1 MDKAPDKYKVI
12 CVYAVLALS
21 TIAVYWQVW
30 HHEFINFDDNLYVYN
45 NSHVKAGLKGE
56 GLLWAFTKAHAYN
69 WHPLTWISHML
80 DCQFYG
86 LLPGAHHFTNVLF
99 HTANALLLLLLL
111 DRMTGGSFWS
121 SAFVAAL
128 FALHPLHV
136 ESVAWLSERKDVLS
150 TFFWILTT
158 LAYVRYVEHTSP
170 ARYLTM
176 LVLFA
181 FGLMAK
187 QMLVTLPFVLLLLDY
202 WPLRRFT
209 LGKHSSAGSQPRAAP
224 VPIRLCILEKL
235 PLLVL
240 SAVAGV
246 IVFRIQQGTLV
257 MKSITEYSLPCRAG
271 NALVAYA
278 VYIGQMLWPRHLAIL
293 YPHPGNN
300 LPLWQVAASALFL
313 VAITAGV
320 IWKIRQRPYLGVG
333 WLWYLGTLLP
343 VIGLV
348 QVGLQ
353 ARADRYTYIP
363 LTGLFIIIAW
373 AAPDLLARL
382 PHRRVVL
389 SLSATIILSVLGIV
403 TWRQVGHWHDSIT
416 LYRHATVA
424 VPNNSWAYLRLGQ
437 TLFAQGKADEAI
449 TNFARALQI
458 EPDFLEPRCD
468 LARALTDQD
477 RLDEALVH
485 YTKALQ
491 FKPDFAPAH
500 SGMAEVLIQQGKP
513 EQAAFHYRQA
523 LRTQPRNPTIHN
535 GLGTALAMQ
544 GELDQA
550 IIHFNNALQL
560 KPDYHQ
566 AHANLGAALAQQRK
580 FDDALAHLNEALR
593 INPRS
598 SKALT
603 NIGVLFFE
611 QGKVEEAIASF
622 TSALQIEP
630 NNPQARRYL
639 AAALKHR
646 DESPEPKDAA
656 NQQK

>member
-1 MDKAPDKYKVI
+1 MGTKPNTYLKLF
-12 CVYAVLALS
+12 VYLGLALA
-21 TIAVYWQVW
+21 TLAVYWQVS

-80 DCQFYG
+80 DCQLYG
-86 LLPGAHHFTNVLF
+86 LRPGAHHFTNVLF

-111 DRMTGGSFWS
+111 DRMTGSFWS

-150 TFFWILTT
+150 AFFWILTT

-202 WPLRRFT
+202 WPLGRVT
-209 LGKHSSAGSQPRAAP
+209 LGKRRPTNTQPRAAP

-240 SAVAGV
+240 SVVAGV

-257 MKSITEYSLPCRAG
+257 MKSITQYSLPCRAG

-278 VYIGQMLWPRHLAIL
+278 AYIANMLWPRHLAIL
-293 YPHPGNN
+293 YPHPGYN
-300 LPLWQVAASALFL
+300 LPLWQVVASASLL
-313 VAITAGV
+313 VAITAAV
-320 IWKIRQRPYLGVG
+320 IWKIRLRPYLGVG

-363 LTGLFIIIAW
+363 LTGLFVIIAW
-373 AAPDLLARL
+373 AAPDFLARL
-382 PHRRVVL
+382 PYRKVIL
-389 SLSATIILSVLGIV
+389 SLHATILLSVLGIL
-403 TWRQVGHWHDSIT
+403 TWYQVGHWRDSTT

-437 TLFAQGKADEAI
+437 TLRGQGKADKAI
-449 TNFARALQI
+449 ANFTRALQI
-458 EPDFLEPRCD
+458 HPHFLEPRCD
-468 LARALTDQD
+468 LARALADHG
-477 RLDEALVH
+477 RLDEALIH

-500 SGMAEVLIQQGKP
+500 SGMAEVRIQQRKP

-523 LRTQPRNPTIHN
+523 LRTQSRNPTIHN
-535 GLGTALAMQ
+535 GLGTALAMHGQ
-544 GELDQA
+544 LDQA

-560 KPDYHQ
+560 NPDYHQ
-566 AHANLGAALAQQRK
+566 AHANLGAALAQQHK
-580 FDDALAHLNEALR
+580 FNDALAHFNEALR

-598 SKALT
+598 SKALM

-611 QGKVEEAIASF
+611 QGKLEEAVASF
-622 TSALQIEP
+622 TRALQIEP

-646 DESPEPKDAA
+646 NESPEPKDATK
-656 NQQK
+656 QQP